1 MVKITLLEPNS
12 VIQREIMMALSREAN
27 KRLAKAVSRVH
38 AKVTPVLERALMN
51 SPEIASLSSGTLR
64 AEFGLTFDPSSQIV
78 SAIMDSLEIKVQ
90 RVDAQLNGGLTLI
103 MQPSNFANLLSLPVA
118 EQPIEKGGRI
128 PWLRWLLT
136 MGDSVVVAD
145 FGVEFG
151 PHGRTGKARMARGKF
166 SPYKVN
172 SSFSGTAE
180 NNFVT
185 RAIERAYP
193 AIKDI
198 IRKEL

>member
-1 MVKITLLEPNS
+1 MT
-12 VIQREIMMALSREAN
+12 ALSREAN
-27 KRLAKAVSRVH
+27 KRLAKAVSRVN
-38 AKVTPVLERALMN
+38 AKVTPVIENALMN
-51 SPEIASLSSGTLR
+51 SPEIMSLSSGRLR

-78 SAIMDSLEIKVQ
+78 SAIMDSLEVKVQ
-90 RVDAQLNGGLTLI
+90 KVDAELNGGLTLI
-103 MQPSNFANLLSLPVA
+103 MQPSDFANLLSLPVA